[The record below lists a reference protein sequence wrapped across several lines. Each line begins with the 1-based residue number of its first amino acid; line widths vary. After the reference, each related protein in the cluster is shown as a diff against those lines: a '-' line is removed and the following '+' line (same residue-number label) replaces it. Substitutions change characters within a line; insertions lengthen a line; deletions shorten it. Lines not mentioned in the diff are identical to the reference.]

1 MNNYEIWRELSGKLS
16 GYLIVHV
23 KDEEV
28 AKDILQDVFL
38 NILDIEKGRSL
49 ANLS

>member
-28 AKDILQDVFL
+28 AKDIFTGCVFE
-38 NILDIEKGRSL
+38 NFIY
-49 ANLS
+49 